1 MRPLTGTGVFR
12 RTPCRVRLHEKG
24 KERCA
29 AGDGVQEPIY
39 PLGMRA
45 SPENTGIARNP
56 TTRGDSGVT
65 GNGKVEIVPAGHEYC
80 GPRCWRDVWKAP
92 VPQEGVR
99 FRILFVCTGN
109 ICRSP
114 LAERLTRSALGPC
127 PAVQVISAGTHAQP
141 GLEMTGHARR
151 TLVRLGGDPEGFGS
165 RLLVPELVADADLI
179 LTATSRH
186 RAESVALHL
195 AAATRAFTI
204 SEFGTLTRA
213 VPPGRV
219 TRHRDPAHRAR
230 ALVDEARA
238 LRGLVRVDELDI
250 ADPYR
255 GSRLAHRAAGRSIAG
270 ALAVPLGLLTHS
282 QDA

>member
-1 MRPLTGTGVFR
+1 
-12 RTPCRVRLHEKG
+12 
-24 KERCA
+24 
-29 AGDGVQEPIY
+29 
-39 PLGMRA
+39 MRA
-45 SPENTGIARNP
+45 SPENAGIAWSP
-56 TTRGDSGVT
+56 TTGEDSGVT
-65 GNGKVEIVPAGHEYC
+65 GNGEIEIATSGHECC

-92 VPQEGVR
+92 TPREGVR

-151 TLVRLGGDPEGFGS
+151 TLVRLGGDPADFGS

-195 AAATRAFTI
+195 AAAARAFTI
-204 SEFGTLTRA
+204 AEFGTLVRA
-213 VPPGRV
+213 VPSEKI
-219 TRHRDPAHRAR
+219 TQHRDPVRRAR

-238 LRGLVRVDELDI
+238 LRGLVRIDQLDI
-250 ADPYR
+250 ADPYGR
-255 GSRLAHRAAGRSIAG
+255 SRLAYWAAGRGIARS
-270 ALAVPLGLLTHS
+270 LAVPLRLLTHS
-282 QDA
+282 PDP